1 MLKKCKN
8 CPQEN
13 KGNCIYSPR
22 ISKNTCLSAIFVL
35 CYRGD
40 EMAVKKGYKTMQ
52 ATLRENKM
60 GVMPIGKLLA
70 NMAIP
75 MILSMLV
82 QALYNVVDS
91 IYISRFSESAVTALG
106 LAFPVQNVQIG
117 FAIGIGVGVNSLLSK
132 SLGEG
137 NQQRADRAAGNGI
150 FLALI
155 ATAIFILFGLFGARP
170 YYQMQDAS
178 AEIIESGIAYTRICC
193 IFTLGIYFE
202 VLFER
207 MLQATGRTMHTMIT
221 QGVGAI
227 TNIILD
233 PIFIFGV
240 EGLGIPA
247 MGAAGAAIAT
257 VAGQWVAAILALIF
271 NLKLNPDVHLS
282 VKNILPK
289 ADAIG
294 PILTVGVPTMIMNSV
309 SSVMNFSMN
318 QILLGFPSVGE
329 IATGVF
335 SIYYKLQS
343 FFFMPLFG
351 LNNATIS
358 IVAYNYG
365 ARNPQR
371 ITKTLKLACGTA
383 LCFMILGF
391 LAFTIIPGVL
401 LSIFNLSPTFTELG
415 KTALRIISI
424 HFPIA
429 AICIALSASF
439 QALGNGIYS
448 TITSLCRQMVALL
461 PAAYLLSLSG
471 DVNLV
476 WWSFPIAEVVS
487 LMATLFFFVRIYRQK
502 IKPLYLTKTT
512 V

>member
-1 MLKKCKN
+1 
-8 CPQEN
+8 
-13 KGNCIYSPR
+13 
-22 ISKNTCLSAIFVL
+22 
-35 CYRGD
+35 
-40 EMAVKKGYKTMQ
+40 
-52 ATLRENKM
+52 M

-91 IYISRFSESAVTALG
+91 IYISRYSESAVTALG

-137 NQQRADRAAGNGI
+137 NQKRADRTAGNGI

-155 ATAIFILFGLFGARP
+155 ATAIFVVFGIFGVRP
-170 YYQMQDAS
+170 YYQMQGAS
-178 AEIIESGIAYTRICC
+178 REIVESGIAYTSICC
-193 IFTLGIYFE
+193 ICTIGIYFE

-207 MLQATGRTMHTMIT
+207 MLQATGRTMHTMVT
-221 QGVGAI
+221 QGVGAVI
-227 TNIILD
+227 NIVMD
-233 PIFIFGV
+233 PVFIFGV
-240 EGLGIPA
+240 DALGIPA
-247 MGAAGAAIAT
+247 MGAAGAAVAT
-257 VAGQWVAAILALIF
+257 VMGQWAAALLALIF
-271 NLKLNPDVHLS
+271 NWKLNPDVHLS
-282 VKNILPK
+282 LKNILPK
-289 ADAIG
+289 ADVLK
-294 PILTVGVPTMIMNSV
+294 PILTVGVPSMIMNSV

-365 ARNPQR
+365 AKNPQR
-371 ITKTLKLACGTA
+371 ITKTLKVSCATA
-383 LCFMILGF
+383 VCFMVLGM
-391 LAFTIIPGVL
+391 LSFTLIPGVL
-401 LSIFNLSPTFTELG
+401 LSIFELSETFVILG
-415 KTALRIISI
+415 KTALRIIGI
-424 HFPIA
+424 HFPVA
-429 AICIALSASF
+429 AVCIVLSASF
-439 QALGNGIYS
+439 QALGNGMYS
-448 TITSLCRQMVALL
+448 TVTSLCRQMVALL
-461 PAAYLLSLSG
+461 PAAYLLSLQG

-476 WWSFPIAEVVS
+476 WWAFPIAECVS
-487 LMATLFFFVRIYRQK
+487 LVATMFFFARIYRQK
-502 IKPLYLTKTT
+502 IKPLQ
-512 V
+512 